1 MLGSARSLA
10 IVLTL
15 SALPSIE
22 LESCCELSVQAIA
35 ELQQS
40 SSASGAEDAMVL
52 KAVIEHTIIPE
63 AAKVNSGRNRAA
75 IVLLEDH
82 SGPLCIGKT
91 VSSGPCRIP
100 EQWQQF
106 LQPNLSRGWRGMI
119 SSDQRR
125 RELVASF
132 EVRNAVPH
140 ALPAINHPAVVMIAV
155 DRREEALRSY
165 LERAGGFASFS
176 LPGYDAD
183 GITALVSGS
192 HYCGNLCGAGWLF
205 VLKKSDANWQVESAI
220 VTFVA

>member
-52 KAVIEHTIIPE
+52 RAVIEHTIIPE

-132 EVRNAVPH
+132 EARNAVPH

-155 DRREEALRSY
+155 DR
-165 LERAGGFASFS
+165 LERPYAPTLNAQAASRHS
-176 LPGYDAD
+176 PY
-183 GITALVSGS
+183 LVTTRMGLRHSCPVPTTVAISAVLVGCLCS
-192 HYCGNLCGAGWLF
+192 RRATPIGKWNLRL
-205 VLKKSDANWQVESAI
+205 
-220 VTFVA
+220 